1 MKRLVVGIAAHVDA
15 GKTTLSEALL
25 YRAGEIRRL
34 GRVDNGDTFLDNDPI
49 ERRRGITI
57 FSKQAIMRTDTAEYT
72 LLDTPGHVDFSAE
85 AERALA
91 VLDCAILVISGS
103 DGVQSHTRTLWELL
117 ERFRVPVFVF
127 VNKMDISHKSEQ
139 SLMNGLCELSK
150 AFVRYDE
157 LPESTADYDEE
168 CMNALLESGEIPDS
182 AVSGAVSKRNIF
194 PVVFGSAL
202 KSTGLDKLMELLER
216 FASPRERYDEFAA
229 IVHKITTG
237 ENGER
242 LTHLKINGGTL
253 KARSVIDNSPNNS
266 NEKITQLRI
275 YNGTN
280 FTQPDEVYAGQLCAV
295 TGLTRTY
302 AGQALG
308 VQPVRPAPLTEA
320 FLTCRVILPENSD
333 IPKVCT
339 QLKRLE
345 EEDPQLRFS
354 WSEQH
359 QESTVSVMGDIQR
372 EILRTL
378 IAERFGLDVTFGEGS
393 IAYRET
399 ISEPIIGSG
408 HYEPL
413 RHYAEAHLLIE
424 PLPAGSGVNYAADC
438 TNLDEQW
445 QNQIISALR
454 EKRHIGVLTGSPLTD
469 VKITLIAGR
478 AHQKHTEGGDFRQAA
493 CRAVRQGLAKASSV
507 LLEPFYR
514 FRLTVPVA
522 CTGRAMTDLERMGA
536 QFTQGSASAE
546 QSVLEGVCPVS
557 EMRGYQR
564 EVTAYTHGEGTL
576 SCRPDGYLPC
586 HNAEEVIR
594 EIGYNF
600 ENDVDNSPDSVFCSH
615 GAGYLVKWDEADA
628 KMHVQPQRSRDENN
642 ADNTDEIVTE
652 RAISQYKQ
660 RLATDKEL
668 MEIFERTYGKI
679 KRPEQSSM
687 RRDKRIEGSPRS
699 SKPIKRG
706 PEFLLVD
713 GYNIIFSWDDLAKL
727 ARESMDAARARLI
740 NILCNYQG
748 FRNCSVI
755 LVFDAYKVKGDREVE
770 THGNI
775 SVVYTKT
782 AETADMYIEKTAQKL
797 SAENRVRVATSDGT
811 EQIIILGSGA
821 IRVSAREFRME
832 VDEVERAIRKILDDM
847 R

>member
-1 MKRLVVGIAAHVDA
+1 MKRIVVGVAAHVDA

-25 YRAGEIRRL
+25 YRAGEIRKL
-34 GRVDNGDTFLDNDPI
+34 GRVDNGDTFLDNNPI

-57 FSKQAIMRTDTAEYT
+57 FSKQAVMRTENAEYT

-85 AERALA
+85 AERALT
-91 VLDCAILVISGS
+91 VLDCAVLVISGV

-117 ERFRVPVFVF
+117 SRFGVPVFVF
-127 VNKMDISHKSEQ
+127 VNKMDISHRSEEALINDLHGLDKSF
-139 SLMNGLCELSK
+139 LSYNDFPENT
-150 AFVRYDE
+150 AEYDE
-157 LPESTADYDEE
+157 D
-168 CMNALLESGEIPDS
+168 CMNALLGGGEIPDS
-182 AVSGAVSKRNIF
+182 TVAQAIAKRHFF

-202 KSTGLDKLMELLER
+202 KSNGLDKLMELLEK
-216 FASPRERYDEFAA
+216 FASPRERYDSFAA
-229 IVHKITTG
+229 IVHKISTG

-253 KARSVIDNSPNNS
+253 KTRSIIDDSD
-266 NEKITQLRI
+266 EKITQIRI
-275 YNGTN
+275 YNGAS
-280 FTQPDEVYAGQLCAV
+280 FTQTDEAHEGQICAV
-295 TGLTRTY
+295 TGLTHTY

-308 VQPVRPAPLTEA
+308 VQHSAPAPLVEA
-320 FLTCRVILPENSD
+320 FLSCKINLPEGSD
-333 IPKVCT
+333 IQKT
-339 QLKRLE
+339 YTLLKRLE
-345 EEDPQLRFS
+345 DEDPQLRFS

-359 QESTVSVMGDIQR
+359 REITVSVMGDIQL
-372 EILRTL
+372 EVLQNL
-378 IAERFGLDVTFGEGS
+378 IAERFGLNVTFGEGN

-399 ISEPIIGSG
+399 ISEPVIGSG

-424 PLPAGSGVNYAADC
+424 PLPTGSGVIYAADC
-438 TNLDEQW
+438 PDLDEQW

-454 EKRHIGVLTGSPLTD
+454 GNRHIGVLTGSPLTD

-478 AHQKHTEGGDFRQAA
+478 AHQKHTEGGDFRQASF
-493 CRAVRQGLAKASSV
+493 RALRQGLAKAKSV

-514 FRLTVPVA
+514 FRLTVPIS

-536 QFTQGSASAE
+536 QFSQGNSQSE
-546 QSVLEGVCPVS
+546 MSVLEGVCPVS

-564 EVTAYTHGEGTL
+564 EVVAYTHGEGIL

-586 HNAEEVIR
+586 HNPEQVIN

-600 ENDVDNSPDSVFCSH
+600 ENDVENSPDSVFCSH
-615 GAGYLVKWDEADA
+615 GAGYLVKWNEADG
-628 KMHVQPQRSRDENN
+628 KMHVKPQRQKE
-642 ADNTDEIVTE
+642 AEEEIITE
-652 RAISQYKQ
+652 RAISTYRQ

-679 KRPEQSSM
+679 KRPEQTTM
-687 RRDKRIEGSPRS
+687 RRDKRIESTPKTA
-699 SKPIKRG
+699 KPIKRG

-727 ARESMDAARARLI
+727 ARENMDSARAQLI

-748 FRNCSVI
+748 FRNCNVI

-811 EQIIILGSGA
+811 EQLIILGSGA

-847 R
+847 H

>member
-1 MKRLVVGIAAHVDA
+1 MKRMVVGVAAHVDA

-25 YRAGEIRRL
+25 YRSGEIRKL
-34 GRVDNGDTFLDNDPI
+34 GRVDNGDTFLDNNPI

-57 FSKQAIMRTDTAEYT
+57 FSKQAVMRTENAEYT

-91 VLDCAILVISGS
+91 VLDCAVLVISGV

-117 ERFRVPVFVF
+117 ARFDVPVFVF
-127 VNKMDISHKSEQ
+127 VNKMDISHRSEDSLINDLRGLDKSF
-139 SLMNGLCELSK
+139 LSYNEFPENT
-150 AFVRYDE
+150 AEYDE
-157 LPESTADYDEE
+157 D
-168 CMNALLESGEIPDS
+168 CMNALLSDREIPDS
-182 AVSGAVSKRNIF
+182 AVAQAIAKRHFF

-202 KSTGLDKLMELLER
+202 KSNGLDKLMELLEKY
-216 FASPRERYDEFAA
+216 ASPRERYNEFAA
-229 IVHKITTG
+229 IVHKISTG

-253 KARSVIDNSPNNS
+253 KTRSIIDGSD
-266 NEKITQLRI
+266 EKITQIRI
-275 YNGTN
+275 YNGAN
-280 FTQPDEVYAGQLCAV
+280 FTQTDEAHEGQICAV
-295 TGLTRTY
+295 TGLTHTY

-308 VQPVRPAPLTEA
+308 AQHSAPAPLVEA
-320 FLTCRVILPENSD
+320 FLSCKINLPEGVD
-333 IPKVCT
+333 IPKT
-339 QLKRLE
+339 FTLLKRLE
-345 EEDPQLRFS
+345 DEDPQLKFS

-359 QESTVSVMGDIQR
+359 REITVSVMGDIQL
-372 EILRTL
+372 EVLQNL
-378 IAERFGLDVTFGEGS
+378 IAERFGLDVTFGEGN

-424 PLPAGSGVNYAADC
+424 PLPAGSGVIYAADC
-438 TNLDEQW
+438 PDLDEQW

-454 EKRHIGVLTGSPLTD
+454 GNRHIGVLTGSPLTD

-478 AHQKHTEGGDFRQAA
+478 AHLKHTEGGDFRQASF
-493 CRAVRQGLAKASSV
+493 RALRQGLAKAKSV

-514 FRLTVPVA
+514 FRLTVPIS

-536 QFTQGSASAE
+536 QFTQGNSQAE
-546 QSVLEGVCPVS
+546 MSVLEGVCPVS

-564 EVTAYTHGEGTL
+564 EVVAYTHGEGVL

-586 HNAEEVIR
+586 HNSEQIIS

-600 ENDVDNSPDSVFCSH
+600 ENDVENSPDSVFCSH
-615 GAGYLVKWDEADA
+615 GAGYLVKWNEADG
-628 KMHVQPQRSRDENN
+628 KMHVKPQRQKE
-642 ADNTDEIVTE
+642 AEDEIITE
-652 RAISQYKQ
+652 RAISSYRQ

-679 KRPEQSSM
+679 KRPEQTTM
-687 RRDKRIEGSPRS
+687 RRDKRIESTPKTA
-699 SKPIKRG
+699 KPIKRG
-706 PEFLLVD
+706 PEYLLVD

-727 ARESMDAARARLI
+727 ARENMDSARAQLI

-748 FRNCSVI
+748 FRNCNVI

-811 EQIIILGSGA
+811 EQLIILGSGA
-821 IRVSAREFRME
+821 IRVSAREFKME

-847 R
+847 H

>member
-1 MKRLVVGIAAHVDA
+1 MKRMVVGVAAHVDA

-25 YRAGEIRRL
+25 YRSGEIRKL
-34 GRVDNGDTFLDNDPI
+34 GRVDNGDTFLDNNPI

-57 FSKQAIMRTDTAEYT
+57 FSKQAVMRTENAEYT

-91 VLDCAILVISGS
+91 VLDCAVLVISGV

-117 ERFRVPVFVF
+117 ARFDVPVFVF
-127 VNKMDISHKSEQ
+127 VNKMDISHRSEDSLINDLRGLDKSF
-139 SLMNGLCELSK
+139 LSYNEFPENT
-150 AFVRYDE
+150 AEYDE
-157 LPESTADYDEE
+157 D
-168 CMNALLESGEIPDS
+168 CMNALLSDREIPDS
-182 AVSGAVSKRNIF
+182 AVAQAIAKRHFF

-202 KSTGLDKLMELLER
+202 KSNGLDKLMELMEKY
-216 FASPRERYDEFAA
+216 ASPRERYNEFAA
-229 IVHKITTG
+229 IVHKISTG

-253 KARSVIDNSPNNS
+253 KTRSIIDGSD
-266 NEKITQLRI
+266 EKITQIRI
-275 YNGTN
+275 YNGAN
-280 FTQPDEVYAGQLCAV
+280 FTQTDEAHEGQTCAV
-295 TGLTRTY
+295 TGLTHTY

-308 VQPVRPAPLTEA
+308 AQHSAPAPLVEA
-320 FLTCRVILPENSD
+320 FLSCKINLPERID
-333 IPKVCT
+333 IPKT
-339 QLKRLE
+339 YSLLKRLE
-345 EEDPQLRFS
+345 DEDPQLRFS

-359 QESTVSVMGDIQR
+359 REITVSVMGDIQL
-372 EILRTL
+372 EVLQNL
-378 IAERFGLDVTFGEGS
+378 IAERFGLNVTFGEGN

-424 PLPAGSGVNYAADC
+424 PLPAGSGVIYAADC
-438 TNLDEQW
+438 PDLDEQW

-454 EKRHIGVLTGSPLTD
+454 GNRHIGVLTGSPLTD

-478 AHQKHTEGGDFRQAA
+478 AHLKHTEGGDFRQASF
-493 CRAVRQGLAKASSV
+493 RALRQGLAKAKSV

-514 FRLTVPVA
+514 FRLTVPIS

-536 QFTQGSASAE
+536 QFTQGNSQAE
-546 QSVLEGVCPVS
+546 VSVLEGVCPVS

-564 EVTAYTHGEGTL
+564 EVVAYTHGEGVL

-586 HNAEEVIR
+586 HNSEQIIS

-600 ENDVDNSPDSVFCSH
+600 ENDVENSPDSVFCSH
-615 GAGYLVKWDEADA
+615 GAGYLVKWNEADG
-628 KMHVQPQRSRDENN
+628 KMHVKPQRQKE
-642 ADNTDEIVTE
+642 AEDEIITE
-652 RAISQYKQ
+652 RAIFSYRQ

-679 KRPEQSSM
+679 KRPEQTTM
-687 RRDKRIEGSPRS
+687 RRDKRIESTPKTA
-699 SKPIKRG
+699 KPIKRG

-727 ARESMDAARARLI
+727 ARENMDSARAQLI

-748 FRNCSVI
+748 FRNCNVI

-811 EQIIILGSGA
+811 EQLIILGSGA

-832 VDEVERAIRKILDDM
+832 VEEVERAIRKILDDM
-847 R
+847 H

>member
-1 MKRLVVGIAAHVDA
+1 MKRLVIGVAAHVDA

-25 YRAGEIRRL
+25 YRAGEIRKL

-57 FSKQAIMRTDTAEYT
+57 FSKQAVMRTDNAEYT

-91 VLDCAILVISGS
+91 VLDCAILVISGV

-127 VNKMDISHKSEQ
+127 VNKMDISHRSEQ
-139 SLMNGLCELSK
+139 SLMNRLRELSK
-150 AFVRYDE
+150 AFVMYDE
-157 LPESTADYDEE
+157 FPDSAADYDEE
-168 CMNALLESGEIPDS
+168 CMNALLESGKIPDS
-182 AVSGAVSKRNIF
+182 AVSGAISHRSVF

-202 KSTGLDKLMELLER
+202 RSNGLDKLMELLER
-216 FASPRERYDEFAA
+216 FAEPRERYSDFAA
-229 IVHKITTG
+229 IVHKITIG

-253 KARSVIDNSPNNS
+253 KARSVIDNSG
-266 NEKITQLRI
+266 EKITQLRV
-275 YNGTN
+275 YNGAS
-280 FTQPDEVYAGQLCAV
+280 FTQPDEVSAGQLCAV

-308 VQPVRPAPLTEA
+308 AQPARPAPLVEA
-320 FLTCRVILPENSD
+320 FLSCRVILPENSD
-333 IPKVCT
+333 IPKVYS

-359 QESTVSVMGDIQR
+359 REITVSVMGDIQL
-372 EILRTL
+372 EILRAL
-378 IAERFGLDVTFGEGS
+378 IAKRFGLDVSFGEGS

-413 RHYAEAHLLIE
+413 RHYAETHLLIE
-424 PLPAGSGVNYAADC
+424 PLPAGSGIIYAADC
-438 TNLDEQW
+438 GDLDEQW

-454 EKRHIGVLTGSPLTD
+454 ERRHIGVLTGSPLTD

-493 CRAVRQGLAKASSV
+493 YRAVRQGLAKAKSV

-514 FRLTVPVA
+514 FRLTVPID

-536 QFTQGSASAE
+536 QFTQNSTGTE

-564 EVTAYTHGEGTL
+564 DIAAYAHGEGML

-586 HNAEEVIR
+586 HNSEEVIR
-594 EIGYNF
+594 GIGYSF
-600 ENDVDNSPDSVFCSH
+600 ESDVENSPDSVFCSH
-615 GAGYLVKWDEADA
+615 GAGYLVKWNEADE
-628 KMHVQPQRSRDENN
+628 KMHVRPQRRRDE
-642 ADNTDEIVTE
+642 DKFDEIVTE

-687 RRDKRIEGSPRS
+687 RRDKHIENSSKP

-706 PEFLLVD
+706 PEYLLVD

-727 ARESMDAARARLI
+727 ARESMDSARARLI

-748 FRNCSVI
+748 FRNCNVI
-755 LVFDAYKVKGDREVE
+755 LVFDAYKVKSDREVE

-847 R
+847 H

>member
-1 MKRLVVGIAAHVDA
+1 MKRLVVGVAAHVDA

-25 YRAGEIRRL
+25 YRAGELRRL

-57 FSKQAIMRTDTAEYT
+57 FSKQAIMRTEGAEYT
-72 LLDTPGHVDFSAE
+72 ILDTPGHVDFSAE

-91 VLDCAILVISGS
+91 VLDCVILVISGT

-117 ERFRVPVFVF
+117 YRFGVPVFVF
-127 VNKMDISHKSEQ
+127 VNKMDISHKSET
-139 SLMNGLCELSK
+139 SLMNELRGLSK
-150 AFVRYDE
+150 SFVKYDDF
-157 LPESTADYDEE
+157 PENTADFDED
-168 CMNALLESGEIPDS
+168 CMNALLEDGGIPDS
-182 AVSGAVSKRNIF
+182 AISGAISRRNIF

-202 KSTGLDKLMELLER
+202 KSTGLDKLMEMLEK

-253 KARSVIDNSPNNS
+253 KPRAVIDNSD
-266 NEKITQLRI
+266 EKITQLRI
-275 YNGTN
+275 YNGSG
-280 FTQPDEVYAGQLCAV
+280 FTQPDVAYAGQLCAV
-295 TGLTRTY
+295 TGLSRTY
-302 AGQALG
+302 AGQTLG
-308 VQPVRPAPLTEA
+308 VQPSRPAPLVEA
-320 FLTCRVILPENSD
+320 FLSCRVILPEKSD
-333 IPKVCT
+333 IPKVYT

-345 EEDPQLRFS
+345 DEDPQLRFS

-359 QESTVSVMGDIQR
+359 QEITVSVMGDIQL
-372 EILRTL
+372 EILQTL
-378 IAERFGLDVTFGEGS
+378 ISKRFGISVSFGESS

-399 ISEPIIGSG
+399 IAEPIIGSG

-424 PLPAGSGVNYAADC
+424 PLPAGSGVIFSADC
-438 TNLDEQW
+438 HDLDEQW

-454 EKRHIGVLTGSPLTD
+454 ERRHIGVLTGSPLTD

-478 AHQKHTEGGDFRQAA
+478 AHLKHTEGGDFRQAA
-493 CRAVRQGLAKASSV
+493 YRAVRQGLAKAKSV
-507 LLEPFYR
+507 LLEPYYR
-514 FRLTVPVA
+514 FRLNVPVS

-536 QFTQGSASAE
+536 QFTQESAGTDR
-546 QSVLEGVCPVS
+546 SVLEGVCPVS

-564 EVTAYTHGEGTL
+564 EIAAYSHGEGAL

-586 HNAEEVIR
+586 HNTEAVIN
-594 EIGYNF
+594 EIGYTF
-600 ENDVDNSPDSVFCSH
+600 ESDVENSPDSVFCSH
-615 GAGYLVKWDEADA
+615 GAGYLVKWNEADA
-628 KMHVQPQRSRDENN
+628 KMHVQPQRRQEE
-642 ADNTDEIVTE
+642 TEIVTE
-652 RAISQYKQ
+652 RAVSQYKQ

-687 RRDKRIEGSPRS
+687 RRDKRIENSPKS

-748 FRNCSVI
+748 FRNCNVI
-755 LVFDAYKVKGDREVE
+755 LVFDAYKVKSDREVE

-832 VDEVERAIRKILDDM
+832 VDEVERAIRRILDDM
-847 R
+847 H

>member
-1 MKRLVVGIAAHVDA
+1 MKRLVVGVAAHVDA

-25 YRAGEIRRL
+25 YRAGEIRKL

-57 FSKQAIMRTDTAEYT
+57 FSKQAIMRTDSAEYT

-91 VLDCAILVISGS
+91 VLDCAILVISGT

-117 ERFRVPVFVF
+117 ERFHVPVFVF

-150 AFVRYDE
+150 AFVGFDE
-157 LPESTADYDEE
+157 LPESAADYDEE
-168 CMNALLESGEIPDS
+168 CMNALLENGEIPDS
-182 AVSGAVSKRNIF
+182 AVSGAISRRSVF

-202 KSTGLDKLMELLER
+202 KSAGLDKLMELLER
-216 FASPRERYDEFAA
+216 FAAPRERYGDFAA
-229 IVHKITTG
+229 VVHKITTG

-253 KARSVIDNSPNNS
+253 KARTVIDDSG
-266 NEKITQLRI
+266 EKITQLRL
-275 YNGTN
+275 YNGAG

-308 VQPVRPAPLTEA
+308 AQPSAPAPLVEA
-320 FLTCRVILPENSD
+320 FLSCRVILPENSD
-333 IPKVCT
+333 IPTICSR
-339 QLKRLE
+339 LKRLE

-359 QESTVSVMGDIQR
+359 REITVSVMGDVQL
-372 EILRTL
+372 EILQTL

-424 PLPAGSGVNYAADC
+424 PLPAGSGVIYAADC
-438 TNLDEQW
+438 HDLDEQW
-445 QNQIISALR
+445 QNRIISALR

-493 CRAVRQGLAKASSV
+493 YRAVRQGLAKARSV

-514 FRLTVPVA
+514 FRLTVPVS

-536 QFTQGSASAE
+536 RFTQNSAE

-564 EVTAYTHGEGTL
+564 EVVAYTHGEGAL

-594 EIGYNF
+594 GIGYSF
-600 ENDVDNSPDSVFCSH
+600 ESDVDNSPDSVFCSH
-615 GAGYLVKWDEADA
+615 GAGHLVKWDEADA
-628 KMHVQPQRSRDENN
+628 KMHVRPQRGQEDEP
-642 ADNTDEIVTE
+642 AATE
-652 RAISQYKQ
+652 RAVSQYKQ

-668 MEIFERTYGKI
+668 MEIFERTYGRI
-679 KRPEQSSM
+679 KRPEQSAV
-687 RRDKRIEGSPRS
+687 RRDKRIEDSPKT

>member
-1 MKRLVVGIAAHVDA
+1 
-15 GKTTLSEALL
+15 E
-25 YRAGEIRRL
+25 
-34 GRVDNGDTFLDNDPI
+34 N
-49 ERRRGITI
+49 
-57 FSKQAIMRTDTAEYT
+57 AEYT

-91 VLDCAILVISGS
+91 VIDCAVLVISGV

-117 ERFRVPVFVF
+117 ERFDIPVFVF
-127 VNKMDISHKSEQ
+127 VNKMDISHKSEI
-139 SLMNGLCELSK
+139 SLVSELHGLSK
-150 AFVRYDE
+150 SFVKYDDF
-157 LPESTADYDEE
+157 PENTADYDED
-168 CMNALLESGEIPDS
+168 CMNALLENGEIPDH
-182 AVSGAVSKRNIF
+182 AISGAILRRNIF

-202 KSTGLDKLMELLER
+202 KSNGLDKLMEMLER
-216 FASPRERYDEFAA
+216 FASPRERYDNFAA
-229 IVHKITTG
+229 VVHKITTG

-242 LTHLKINGGTL
+242 ITHLKLNGGTL
-253 KARSVIDNSPNNS
+253 KPRAIIDNSD
-266 NEKITQLRI
+266 EKITQLRI
-275 YNGTN
+275 YNGSSY
-280 FTQPDEVYAGQLCAV
+280 TQPDEAYAGQICAV
-295 TGLTRTY
+295 TGLTRTF
-302 AGQALG
+302 AGQTLG
-308 VQPVRPAPLTEA
+308 EQPAHPAPLVES
-320 FLTCRVILPENSD
+320 FLSCKLNLPENSD
-333 IPKVCT
+333 IPKVYT

-345 EEDPQLRFS
+345 DEDPQLRFS
-354 WSEQH
+354 WSEHH
-359 QESTVSVMGDIQR
+359 QEITVSVMGDIQL
-372 EILRTL
+372 EVLQTL
-378 IAERFGLDVTFGEGS
+378 IAERFGIPVTFGEGS

-399 ISEPIIGSG
+399 IAEPIIGSG

-424 PLPAGSGVNYAADC
+424 PLPAGSGVLYSTDC
-438 TNLDEQW
+438 HDLDEQW

-478 AHQKHTEGGDFRQAA
+478 AHLKHTEGGDFRQAA
-493 CRAVRQGLAKASSV
+493 YRALRQGLAKAQSV
-507 LLEPFYR
+507 LLEPYYR
-514 FRLTVPVA
+514 FRLIVPIG

-536 QFTQGSASAE
+536 NFTQESMGADK
-546 QSVLEGVCPVS
+546 SVLEGVCPVS

-564 EVTAYTHGEGTL
+564 EVAAYSHGEGIL
-576 SCRPDGYLPC
+576 SCRPDGYFPC
-586 HNAEEVIR
+586 HNSEQVIN
-594 EIGYNF
+594 EIGYKF
-600 ENDVDNSPDSVFCSH
+600 ESDTENSPDSVFCSH
-615 GAGYLVKWDEADA
+615 GAGYLVKWDEADS
-628 KMHVQPQRSRDENN
+628 KMHVRPQLQKEEE
-642 ADNTDEIVTE
+642 TEIVTE
-652 RAISQYKQ
+652 HAISSYKQ

-679 KRPEQSSM
+679 KRPEQTSM
-687 RRDKRIEGSPRS
+687 RRDKHIENATKS

-713 GYNIIFSWDDLAKL
+713 GYNIIFSWDDLAKT
-727 ARESMDAARARLI
+727 ARENMDAARAKLI

-748 FRNCSVI
+748 FRNCNII

-811 EQIIILGSGA
+811 EQLIILGAGA
-821 IRVSAREFRME
+821 VRVSAREFRME

-847 R
+847 H

>member
-1 MKRLVVGIAAHVDA
+1 MKRLVVGVAAHVDA

-34 GRVDNGDTFLDNDPI
+34 GRVDNGDSFLDNDPI

-57 FSKQAIMRTDTAEYT
+57 FSKQAVMRTEDAEYT
-72 LLDTPGHVDFSAE
+72 ILDTPGHVDFSAE

-91 VLDCAILVISGS
+91 VLDCAILVISGV

-117 ERFRVPVFVF
+117 ARFGVPVFVF
-127 VNKMDISHKSEQ
+127 VNKMDISHKSET
-139 SLMNGLCELSK
+139 SLMNELHELSGS
-150 AFVRYDE
+150 FVKYDGF
-157 LPESTADYDEE
+157 PECTADYDED
-168 CMNALLESGEIPDS
+168 CMNALLENGEILDGTVS
-182 AVSGAVSKRNIF
+182 AAISRRNLF

-202 KSTGLDKLMELLER
+202 KSNGIDKLMEMLER
-216 FASPRERYDEFAA
+216 FAAPRERYNEFAA

-253 KARSVIDNSPNNS
+253 KPRAVIDNSD
-266 NEKITQLRI
+266 EKITQLRL
-275 YNGTN
+275 YNGTG
-280 FTQPDEVYAGQLCAV
+280 FTQPDEVCAGQLCAV

-302 AGQALG
+302 AGQTLG
-308 VQPVRPAPLTEA
+308 VQPSRPAPLLES
-320 FLTCRVILPENSD
+320 FLSYRVILPEKTD
-333 IPKVCT
+333 IPKVYT

-359 QESTVSVMGDIQR
+359 REITVSVMGDIQL
-372 EILRTL
+372 EILQTL
-378 IAERFGLDVTFGEGS
+378 ISERFGLSVTFGEGS

-413 RHYAEAHLLIE
+413 RHYAEAHLLME
-424 PLPAGSGVNYAADC
+424 PLPAGSGVIYAADC
-438 TNLDEQW
+438 HDLDEQW

-454 EKRHIGVLTGSPLTD
+454 ERRHIGVLTGSPLTD

-478 AHQKHTEGGDFRQAA
+478 AHLKHTEGGDFRQAA
-493 CRAVRQGLAKASSV
+493 YRAVRQGLAKARSV

-514 FRLTVPVA
+514 FRLIVPIS

-536 QFTQGSASAE
+536 QFTQESAGEDQSA
-546 QSVLEGVCPVS
+546 LEGVCPVS
-557 EMRGYQR
+557 EMRGYLR
-564 EVTAYTHGEGTL
+564 EVVACTHGEGAL

-600 ENDVDNSPDSVFCSH
+600 ESDVENSPDSVFCTH
-615 GAGYLVKWDEADA
+615 GAGYLVKWNEADA
-628 KMHVQPQRSRDENN
+628 KMHVPPQRKQEEK
-642 ADNTDEIVTE
+642 TEVVTE
-652 RAISQYKQ
+652 RTISQYKQ

-668 MEIFERTYGKI
+668 MDIFERTYGKI
-679 KRPEQSSM
+679 KRPEQSAV
-687 RRDKRIEGSPRS
+687 RRDKRIENSPKT
-699 SKPIKRG
+699 SKPIRSG

-748 FRNCSVI
+748 FRNCNVI

-811 EQIIILGSGA
+811 EQLIILGAGA
-821 IRVSAREFRME
+821 IRVSAREFRIE

-847 R
+847 H